1 MKHYIEMPDDGL
13 VNFRGQLVTAEQ
25 TQALARRIMA
35 GFDEMSPRERYSWN
49 YAHVQPGFN
58 PSTSPLRYAQQ
69 SQRKSQRQQRAMAK
83 RIAAAGDS
91 ALLGRTRIVN
101 PACGGGS

>member
-1 MKHYIEMPDDGL
+1 MNRPRYVEMPDDGL

-25 TQALARRIMA
+25 AQALARRIMA
-35 GFDEMSPRERYSWN
+35 GFDEMSPRERYAWN

-69 SQRKSQRQQRAMAK
+69 QSQRSQRAMAK

-91 ALLGRTRIVN
+91 ALLDELGL
-101 PACGGGS
+101 

>member
-1 MKHYIEMPDDGL
+1 MKRPRYVEMPDDGL

-25 TQALARRIMA
+25 ARAMARRIMA
-35 GFDEMSPRERYSWN
+35 GFDEMSPRERYAWN
-49 YAHVQPGFN
+49 YAHVQHGFN

-69 SQRKSQRQQRAMAK
+69 SQREQRATAK

-91 ALLGRTRIVN
+91 ALLDELGL
-101 PACGGGS
+101 